1 MVSEGT
7 SDKVI
12 FEQRPKEN
20 KEASMCTFENS
31 IPGKGN
37 KIKESRSCLHVSET
51 LRLPVC
57 SEHNEGGTSGK
68 GPGQGIGGTKACS
81 SWQGK
86 SEENPLEGF

>member
-1 MVSEGT
+1 MSRDLKKIKKQACVLLKTEHSR
-7 SDKVI
+7 
-12 FEQRPKEN
+12 QRD
-20 KEASMCTFENS
+20 
-31 IPGKGN
+31 N